1 MKLQGQYPLQKKKKK
16 LHEPVI
22 NDLGVQGKA
31 K

>member
-1 MKLQGQYPLQKKKKK
+1 MKLQGQYPLQKKKK